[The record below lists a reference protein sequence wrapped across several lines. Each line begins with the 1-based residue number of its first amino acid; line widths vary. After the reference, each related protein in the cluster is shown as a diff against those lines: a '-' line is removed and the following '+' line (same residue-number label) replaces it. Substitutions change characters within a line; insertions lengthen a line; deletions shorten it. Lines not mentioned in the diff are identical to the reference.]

1 MADKT
6 GGNDAILPEFRRF
19 PALPVRNSPWLLRLL
34 SLFIATQRLLHR
46 WKPGIRVVRH
56 AVPTAQGHTVPM
68 IEVSAAG
75 AADPSPALIYC
86 HGGAFFMTYAAIH
99 LDNAQHIAQETGCKV
114 FVVDYRLSTAAPF
127 PAQFDDC
134 MSCLRRVVDRAA
146 EMGVDPARIGVMGDS
161 AGGALAAGLTQ
172 RAKDEGMSLRAQI
185 LLYPVT
191 DASCSSPSAQAFT
204 DTPLW
209 TAGANRIMWD
219 IYLRGGPTDPPPR
232 YASPAHRQDLSGLP
246 AAFIETAEFDPLR
259 DEAIAYA
266 KRLATA
272 GVTVR
277 LNQTRGTIHAIDTV
291 PASAATRAAMVKR
304 VEAVRE
310 LLCLHEGTEA

>member
-1 MADKT
+1 MAEDT
-6 GGNDAILPEFRRF
+6 RGTYAILPEFRKF
-19 PALPVRNSPWLLRLL
+19 PAIPVRNSLLLLRLI
-34 SLFIATQRLLHR
+34 SLLVKAQRSLHR
-46 WKPGIRVVRH
+46 WKRGIRIVRH
-56 AVPTAQGHTVPM
+56 SVRTGHGHPVPM

-75 AADPSPALIYC
+75 SADPSPALIYC

-99 LDNAQHIAQETGCKV
+99 LDNAQHIARETGCKV
-114 FVVDYRLSTAAPF
+114 FVVDYRLSTSAPF

-134 MSCLRRVVDRAA
+134 MACLRRVTERAA
-146 EMGVDPARIGVMGDS
+146 EMGVDPTRIGVMGDS
-161 AGGALAAGLTQ
+161 AGGALAAGLAQ
-172 RAKDEGMSLRAQI
+172 RAKDEGIPLRAQI
-185 LLYPVT
+185 LIYPVT

-246 AAFIETAEFDPLR
+246 AAYVETAEFDPLR

-266 KRLATA
+266 KRLAAA

-277 LNQTRGTIHAIDTV
+277 LNPTRGTIHAIDTV
-291 PASAATRAAMVKR
+291 PTSEATRAAMGKR

-310 LLCLHEGTEA
+310 LLCLHEGAEA